1 MDTTTNHILVPV
13 DFSEKAVYGLQMA
26 SKMLNLLGG
35 KITVINVLKGVDPLY
50 SDFFEEE
57 ERNLLLDKLKQ
68 HLQHFTEKYID
79 SAKFELTCSI
89 EKGKCCD
96 TILAKAE
103 QINAS
108 FIIMGTST
116 IDNIKKWIIGTN
128 ALRVV
133 TEASCPVITLK
144 SAPVD
149 APIKR
154 IILPMDL
161 TKEGREKVVSAVH
174 WAKSLGAEIHVISAY
189 TLNDDSIFARLHN
202 QQEQVVKFI
211 EEHGVPCTAKILKV
225 HDRVDGV
232 LDYIEEKQG
241 DVVVITTHQQL
252 EIVNSFLGSFAK
264 SMIRLSKVPVISI
277 VPKIKHYLVFK
288 MPAT

>member
-13 DFSEKAVYGLQMA
+13 DFSDKAVFGLQMA
-26 SKMLNLLGG
+26 AKMLDLMGG
-35 KITVINVLKGVDPLY
+35 KVTVLNVLKGVDPLF

-57 ERNLLLDKLKQ
+57 ERKLLLNKLEQHLKQ
-68 HLQHFTEKYID
+68 FAEKYID
-79 SAKFELTCSI
+79 SSKFEMFCCI
-89 EKGKCCD
+89 EKGKRCD
-96 TILAKAE
+96 TILARAE
-103 QINAS
+103 EINAS
-108 FIIMGTST
+108 FIVMGTST

-133 TEASCPVITLK
+133 TEANCPVITLK
-144 SAPVD
+144 DSPVD
-149 APIKR
+149 RPIKR

-161 TKEGREKVVSAVH
+161 TKEGREKVVSAVP
-174 WAKSLGAEIHVISAY
+174 WAKALGAEIHVISAY
-189 TLNDDSIFARLHN
+189 IMNDDSIFARLHN

-211 EEHGVPCTAKILKV
+211 EEHEVPCVAKILKV
-225 HDRVDGV
+225 NDHIDGV
-232 LDYIEEKQG
+232 LDYIEQNQG
-241 DVVVITTHQQL
+241 DIVVITTHQQL

-277 VPKIKHYLVFK
+277 VPKIKHNLVFK